1 VIDFRLQRYALLALA
16 SAALFGASTPLAK
29 RLLESVS
36 ALQLAGLLYLGS
48 GVALALLWCG
58 LRLAGVRSEAQL
70 ERRDLAWLTAA
81 TVCGGIAAPW
91 LLLTGLRGMPASSAS
106 LLLNLEGVLTA
117 IVAVMIF
124 REAVGRRVWVGALV
138 MLAGASVLSW
148 SPGAT
153 LGISTPALFIVAA
166 CLFWALDNNFTRP
179 ISGAD
184 PIAIACIKGLAAGSV
199 NLLLAVAAGDSLPG
213 VASATSAL
221 VVGAAGYGVSLVLY
235 VTALRH
241 LGAARTAAHFG
252 TAPFIGAILAVPL
265 LGEPI
270 DWRLATGFAFM
281 LAATWTLLR
290 ESHDHEHVHAPQEH
304 AHRHVHDEHHHHEHR
319 GDEGPE
325 PHTHPHRHE
334 RMRHTHP
341 HFPDLHHRHHH

>member
-1 VIDFRLQRYALLALA
+1 VINFRLQRYALLALA
-16 SAALFGASTPLAK
+16 SAALFGASAPLAK
-29 RLLESVS
+29 RLLDSVS
-36 ALQLAGLLYLGS
+36 PLQLAGLLYLGS
-48 GVALALLWCG
+48 GVALAALWLG
-58 LRLAGVRSEAQL
+58 LRLAGVRSEATL
-70 ERRDLAWLTAA
+70 ERRDFGWLAAA
-81 TVCGGIAAPW
+81 TVCGGVVAPW

-106 LLLNLEGVLTA
+106 LLLNLEGVLTV
-117 IVAVMIF
+117 IVAALAF

-148 SPGAT
+148 SPGTT
-153 LGISTPALFIVAA
+153 LGVSTPALFIVAA

-213 VASATSAL
+213 GASAISAL

-252 TAPFIGAILAVPL
+252 TAPFIGAVLAVPL

-281 LAATWTLLR
+281 LAATWILLR
-290 ESHDHEHVHAPQEH
+290 EFHGHEHLHVPQEH

-325 PHTHPHRHE
+325 PHTHPHQHE
-334 RMRHTHP
+334 PLRHTHP
-341 HFPDLHHRHHH
+341 HCPDLHHRHHH